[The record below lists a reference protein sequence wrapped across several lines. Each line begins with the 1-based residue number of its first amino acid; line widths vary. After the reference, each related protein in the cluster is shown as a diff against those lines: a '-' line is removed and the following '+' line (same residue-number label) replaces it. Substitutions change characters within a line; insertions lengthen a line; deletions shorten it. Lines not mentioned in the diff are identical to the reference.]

1 MKLLDPDPVLAL
13 FTPVVIMLV
22 IGTSI
27 VLTFNQLVLMRELA
41 PSANCASR

>member
-13 FTPVVIMLV
+13 FTPVIMVV